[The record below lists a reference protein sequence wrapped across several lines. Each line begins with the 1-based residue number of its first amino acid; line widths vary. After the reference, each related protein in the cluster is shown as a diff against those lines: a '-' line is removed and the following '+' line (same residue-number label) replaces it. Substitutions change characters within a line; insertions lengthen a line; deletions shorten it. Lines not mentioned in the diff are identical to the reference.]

1 MRRFDKSGMFMV
13 AAWAALVS
21 LVCSPGL
28 MAEWKIESADGDTS
42 IKFGFLMQA
51 RGEIQDQ
58 IDGDGTS
65 QDLYFRRLRIL
76 FGGNI
81 SKKWSFFFE
90 TDSPNLGKGT
100 PSGDKIAA
108 DIYIQDFFV
117 TYNHSNAFKVDVGA
131 ILIPLSHNSQQSAAT
146 LLPADY
152 AAFSFLNSGP
162 TDSRVGRDYGVQL
175 RGFLANDHF
184 EYRAGVY
191 QGERGETS
199 ENEFRYVGRV
209 VFYPFEADKGFYY
222 AGTTLGKKQILAL
235 GAGIDHQESYD
246 AYSLDMFYDQPVGNG
261 NGLTLQL
268 GGIRY
273 DGGEIFPEL
282 SIKDVL
288 MGEAGFYWDRFKV
301 QPFVTYY
308 ALDRDEEDLD
318 DQSRFGVG
326 LGYYL
331 KGFNRNLKFSYT
343 DIRTDNQPSRSQWLL
358 QLQIF
363 MF

>member
-1 MRRFDKSGMFMV
+1 
-13 AAWAALVS
+13 
-21 LVCSPGL
+21 
-28 MAEWKIESADGDTS
+28 
-42 IKFGFLMQA
+42 MQA
-51 RGEIQDQ
+51 RGEIEDQ
-58 IDGDGTS
+58 IEGDGTR

-76 FGGNI
+76 FGGKI

-100 PSGDKIAA
+100 PSGDKVAA
-108 DIYIQDFFV
+108 DIFIQDFFV
-117 TYNHSNAFKVDVGA
+117 TYNHSNLFKVDIGA

-152 AAFSFLNSGP
+152 AAYSFLNSGP

-175 RGFLANDHF
+175 RGFLVGDHV

-199 ENEFRYVGRV
+199 DNEFRYVGRV
-209 VFYPFEADKGFYY
+209 VVYPLEADKGFYY

-235 GAGIDHQESYD
+235 GAGIDHQESYS
-246 AYSLDMFYDQPVGNG
+246 AYALDLFYDQPIGNG
-261 NGLTLQL
+261 NGLTLQV

-273 DGGEIFPEL
+273 DGGEIFPQL
-282 SIKDVL
+282 SLKDVL
-288 MGEAGFYWDRFKV
+288 MTEAGFYWDRLKL
-301 QPFVTYY
+301 QPFLTYY
-308 ALDRDEEDLD
+308 ALDNDDAERPDE
-318 DQSRFGVG
+318 SRFAVG
-326 LGYYL
+326 LGYYM

-343 DIRTDNQPSRSQWLL
+343 DIRTDDLPSRSQWLV

>member
-1 MRRFDKSGMFMV
+1 MRRCDKSGISTIV
-13 AAWAALVS
+13 AWAVFVS
-21 LVCSPGL
+21 LVCSAVL
-28 MAEWKIESADGDTS
+28 QAEWKIESADRDTS

-51 RGEIQDQ
+51 RGEIQDR

-100 PSGDKIAA
+100 ESGDKVAA

-152 AAFSFLNSGP
+152 AAYSFLNSGP

-191 QGERGETS
+191 QGERGEAS
-199 ENEFRYVGRV
+199 ENGFRYVGRV

-222 AGTTLGKKQILAL
+222 AGTTLGKKRILAL
-235 GAGIDHQESYD
+235 GAGVDHQESYD
-246 AYSLDMFYDQPVGNG
+246 AYALDLFYDQPVGNG

-282 SIKDVL
+282 SLKETLQV
-288 MGEAGFYWDRFKV
+288 EAGFYWDRFKI

-308 ALDRDEEDLD
+308 ALDRDEEELD
-318 DQSRFGVG
+318 DQSRLGAG
-326 LGYYL
+326 LGYYM
-331 KGFNRNLKFSYT
+331 KGFNRSLKFSYT